1 MSKRTR
7 RFGRRSTVAVIAFFV
22 VGVLVLLVWR
32 SYSPEEAVNLAD
44 FAAVALAGA
53 TAVAAVLAWALRWG
67 GAPASLPA
75 EVGKAADVLAGLVE
89 RQWREEARNRLLDDP
104 APISVR
110 WKLASDPT
118 VMSSPRLIGGEQESD
133 LDVSSDD
140 IARLGAAFRSL
151 ARRRIVIAGGA
162 GMGKTTLAVQLL
174 LHLLATRPTD
184 EASAGP
190 GQIVPVPV
198 LFPVSG
204 WDVEAHPRLQ
214 SWLAARLHLDYPALR
229 APELGTSAAELVHGG
244 HILPVL
250 DGLDEVSAPMRVR
263 IIEALNSSLGEGDGM
278 ILTSRRIEF
287 TAAVRDAGRPLTG
300 AAVIVARP
308 LSRAAAADY
317 LAACLPDHPP
327 PAWTEVLAALRAGS
341 VPALAELSGTPMW
354 LWLVRT
360 VFMAPG
366 ADPRP
371 LAGLLGQDATALRA
385 HLLDRLIPALI
396 KTRPPDDAGSDQFRP
411 RRRWDPDRT
420 RDHLS
425 YLAGVLHGRSTYDLA
440 WWRLSSDTT
449 PDDERRRVAGRIKL
463 VAGFAVGLPVGLAFG
478 LPVGLAV
485 GLVAGLALAW
495 WLSARFAPGR
505 RRKLIAAIVAGIT
518 FLLPV
523 SLPIGLALSL
533 EAGFPVGL
541 MGELSI
547 GLTVGLVGA
556 LAIRFA
562 SAAWVKVAAAIATW
576 LTLSFGAIFA
586 GDAGGAVIAGL
597 VGGLVT
603 LAAPHVQRWFD
614 QPPGYADLRLSGRMT
629 ALARRLRMALAFIV
643 LFPFMIALML
653 KIAYVLT
660 DGRLLTAQDGIVSA
674 ATVSFAALLWAG
686 AGTGLLAKATIE
698 WLEQPASRAKA
709 TSPLAMWKSDRSL
722 TLLRTTAA
730 MLLGGLAFGLLEAA
744 VGGVKEG
751 VTDGLAPGLAVG
763 LVLGL
768 RQGKHHAW
776 LICKITNWRLAWTGH
791 LPRDLMA
798 FLDDAHR
805 LGLLRTAGPVYQFR
819 HAVLHD
825 YLAASAV
832 NSSR

>member
-7 RFGRRSTVAVIAFFV
+7 RFGWRTTLAVIAFFV

-32 SYSPEEAVNLAD
+32 SYSPKEAVNLAD

-53 TAVAAVLAWALRWG
+53 TAVAAVLTWALRWG

-75 EVGKAADVLAGLVE
+75 EVGKAADVLARLVE

-104 APISVR
+104 VPISVG
-110 WKLASDPT
+110 WKLTSDPT
-118 VMSSPRLIGGEQESD
+118 VTSSPRLVSGEQESD

-151 ARRRIVIAGGA
+151 ARRRIVITGGA

-184 EASAGP
+184 RTAAGQ

-214 SWLAARLHLDYPALR
+214 SWLATRLDLDYPALR
-229 APELGTSAAELVHGG
+229 APELGASAAALVHGG
-244 HILPVL
+244 YILPVL

-263 IIEALNSSLGEGDGM
+263 IIQALNSSLSEGDGM

-308 LSRAAAADY
+308 LSRAVAADY
-317 LAACLPDHPP
+317 LAACLPDQPP
-327 PAWTEVLAALRAGS
+327 PAWTEVLAALRSGS
-341 VPALAELSGTPMW
+341 VPALAELSGIPMW
-354 LWLVRT
+354 LWLIRT

-371 LAGLLGQDATALRA
+371 LAGPLGQDATALRTY
-385 HLLDRLIPALI
+385 LLDRLIPALI
-396 KTRPPDDAGSDQFRP
+396 KTRPPDDASSNQFRP

-425 YLAGVLHGRSTYDLA
+425 YLAGVLHVRGTYDLA
-440 WWRLSSDTT
+440 WWRLSFDAT
-449 PDDERRRVAGRIKL
+449 PDDERRRVAGRIKV
-463 VAGFAVGLPVGLAFG
+463 VAGFATGLPVGLAFG

-485 GLVAGLALAW
+485 GLVAGLALACR
-495 WLSARFAPGR
+495 LSARFAPGR
-505 RRKLIAAIVAGIT
+505 RRKLIAMIAAGIT
-518 FLLPV
+518 FVLPAG
-523 SLPIGLALSL
+523 LPIGLAIGLKS
-533 EAGFPVGL
+533 GFPVAL
-541 MGELSI
+541 MGGLPI

-556 LAIRFA
+556 LAITFA
-562 SAAWVKVAAAIATW
+562 SAARVKIAAAVTTW
-576 LTLSFGAIFA
+576 FTLSFGAIFS
-586 GDAGGAVIAGL
+586 GDAGGALIGGL

-603 LAAPHVQRWFD
+603 LVTPHVQRWFD
-614 QPPGYADLRLSGRMT
+614 QTPGYADLRLSGRMT
-629 ALARRLRMALAFIV
+629 ALARRLRMAIAFIV
-643 LFPFMIALML
+643 LFPFMIVLAF
-653 KIAYVLT
+653 KIAYELT
-660 DGRLLTAQDGIVSA
+660 DGRLLTAQDGIVFA
-674 ATVSFAALLWAG
+674 GTVSIAAVLWVG
-686 AGTGLLAKATIE
+686 VGTGLFAKAVIE
-698 WLEQPASRAKA
+698 WLEQPASYAKA
-709 TSPLAMWKSDRSL
+709 TTPLAIWKSDRSL

-730 MLLGGLAFGLLEAA
+730 MLLGGLAFGLLEAS
-744 VGGVKEG
+744 VGGIKG
-751 VTDGLAPGLAVG
+751 GITDGLAPGLVVG

-776 LICKITNWRLAWTGH
+776 MICKITNWRLAWAGR
-791 LPRDLMA
+791 LPLNLMA

-825 YLAASAV
+825 YLAAAAV
-832 NSSR
+832 SSSR